1 MKNKQTETNFKSALC
16 GAHHSLTSLMF
27 GSALLGLVLISG
39 SAWAAISA
47 IEGTVKDPKGQ
58 PVKGADIRIEAKDG
72 SKLLKTVKTDA
83 SGHYTSDTLP
93 VGMYRVTLIVN
104 GAIKASINNTKTK
117 ASEPTKLSFELKS
130 TSASQASAPA
140 KKGKHYVWV
149 PPTTGTHLGGR
160 WVEVDDNGTADTSGT
175 HKVKKVTG
183 DALQRFNQ
191 DTEPAG
197 GGNSR
202 PFRP

>member
-1 MKNKQTETNFKSALC
+1 
-16 GAHHSLTSLMF
+16 MF
-27 GSALLGLVLISG
+27 ASALLGLVLISG

-72 SKLLKTVKTDA
+72 GKLLKTVKTDA

-130 TSASQASAPA
+130 TSASQASA
-140 KKGKHYVWV
+140 KKGKNYVWV
-149 PPTTGTHLGGR
+149 PPTTGSHLGGR
-160 WVEVDDNGTADTSGT
+160 WVEVNDDGTADTTGT
-175 HKVKKVTG
+175 NKVKKVSV
-183 DALQRFNQ
+183 DALRRFEN
-191 DTEPAG
+191 DTEATGAVALPG
-197 GGNSR
+197 R
-202 PFRP
+202 P

>member
-1 MKNKQTETNFKSALC
+1 MATRQTEANSKSALR
-16 GAHHSLTSLMF
+16 ASHHSLTALMF
-27 GSALLGLVLISG
+27 GSAFLGLVLMSG

-47 IEGTVKDPKGQ
+47 IEGTGKDTKGQ

-149 PPTTGTHLGGR
+149 PPTTGTHLGGAGLKLTTTAPLTP
-160 WVEVDDNGTADTSGT
+160 VEPTKG
-175 HKVKKVTG
+175 
-183 DALQRFNQ
+183 R
-191 DTEPAG
+191 
-197 GGNSR
+197 R
-202 PFRP
+202 

>member
-1 MKNKQTETNFKSALC
+1 
-16 GAHHSLTSLMF
+16 MF
-27 GSALLGLVLISG
+27 ASALLGLVLISG

-72 SKLLKTVKTDA
+72 GKLLKTVKTDA

-130 TSASQASAPA
+130 TSASQASA
-140 KKGKHYVWV
+140 KKAKHYVWV
-149 PPTTGTHLGGR
+149 PPTTGSHLGGR
-160 WVEVDDNGTADTSGT
+160 WVEVNDDGTADTTGAN
-175 HKVKKVTG
+175 KVKKVSV
-183 DALQRFNQ
+183 DALRRFEI
-191 DTEPAG
+191 DTEATGAVALPG
-197 GGNSR
+197 R
-202 PFRP
+202 P

>member
-130 TSASQASAPA
+130 TSASQASA
-140 KKGKHYVWV
+140 KKGKNYVWV
-149 PPTTGTHLGGR
+149 PPTTGSHLGGR
-160 WVEVDDNGTADTSGT
+160 WVEVNDDGTADTTGAN
-175 HKVKKVTG
+175 KVKKVSV
-183 DALQRFNQ
+183 DALRRFEI
-191 DTEPAG
+191 DTEATGAVALPG
-197 GGNSR
+197 R
-202 PFRP
+202 P

>member
-1 MKNKQTETNFKSALC
+1 MKNKQTETNSKSALC
-16 GAHHSLTSLMF
+16 AAHHSLTSLMF

-72 SKLLKTVKTDA
+72 GKLLKTVKTDA

-130 TSASQASAPA
+130 TSASQASA
-140 KKGKHYVWV
+140 KKGKNYVWV
-149 PPTTGTHLGGR
+149 PPTTGSHLGGR
-160 WVEVDDNGTADTSGT
+160 WVEVNDDGTADTTGAN
-175 HKVKKVTG
+175 KVKKVSV
-183 DALQRFNQ
+183 DALRRFEN
-191 DTEPAG
+191 DTEATGAVALPG
-197 GGNSR
+197 R
-202 PFRP
+202 Q

>member
-1 MKNKQTETNFKSALC
+1 
-16 GAHHSLTSLMF
+16 MF
-27 GSALLGLVLISG
+27 ASALLGLVLISG

-58 PVKGADIRIEAKDG
+58 PVKGADIRIEEKDG

-104 GAIKASINNTKTK
+104 GAIKASINNTKTRVGV
-117 ASEPTKLSFELKS
+117 PTKLSFELKS

-140 KKGKHYVWV
+140 KKAKHYVWV
-149 PPTTGTHLGGR
+149 PPTTGSHLGGR
-160 WVEVDDNGTADTSGT
+160 WVEVNDDGTADTTGAN
-175 HKVKKVTG
+175 KVKKVSV
-183 DALQRFNQ
+183 DALRRFEI
-191 DTEPAG
+191 DTEATGAVALPG
-197 GGNSR
+197 R
-202 PFRP
+202 P

>member
-1 MKNKQTETNFKSALC
+1 MKNKQTETNSKSALC
-16 GAHHSLTSLMF
+16 AAHHSLTSLMF
-27 GSALLGLVLISG
+27 GSVLLGLVLISG

-140 KKGKHYVWV
+140 KKAKHYVWV
-149 PPTTGTHLGGR
+149 PPTTGSHLGGR
-160 WVEVDDNGTADTSGT
+160 WVEVNDDGTADTTGT
-175 HKVKKVTG
+175 NKVKKVSV
-183 DALQRFNQ
+183 DALRRFEN
-191 DTEPAG
+191 DTEATGAVALPG
-197 GGNSR
+197 R
-202 PFRP
+202 P

>member
-1 MKNKQTETNFKSALC
+1 MKNKQTETNSKSALC
-16 GAHHSLTSLMF
+16 AAHHSLTSLMF

-72 SKLLKTVKTDA
+72 GKLLKTVKTDA

-130 TSASQASAPA
+130 TSASQASA
-140 KKGKHYVWV
+140 KKGKNYVWV
-149 PPTTGTHLGGR
+149 PPTTGSHLGGR
-160 WVEVDDNGTADTSGT
+160 WVEVNDDGTADTTGAN
-175 HKVKKVTG
+175 KVKKVSV
-183 DALQRFNQ
+183 DALRRFEI
-191 DTEPAG
+191 DTEATGAVALPG
-197 GGNSR
+197 R
-202 PFRP
+202 P

>member
-1 MKNKQTETNFKSALC
+1 MKNKQTETNSKSALC
-16 GAHHSLTSLMF
+16 AAHHSLTSLMF

-130 TSASQASAPA
+130 TSASQASA
-140 KKGKHYVWV
+140 KKGKNYVWV
-149 PPTTGTHLGGR
+149 PPTTGSHLGGR
-160 WVEVDDNGTADTSGT
+160 WVEVNDDGTADTTGAN
-175 HKVKKVTG
+175 KVKKVSV
-183 DALQRFNQ
+183 DALRRFEI
-191 DTEPAG
+191 DTEATGAVALPG
-197 GGNSR
+197 R
-202 PFRP
+202 P

>member
-1 MKNKQTETNFKSALC
+1 MKNKQTETNSKSALC
-16 GAHHSLTSLMF
+16 AAHHSLTSLMF
-27 GSALLGLVLISG
+27 GSALLGLVLMSG

-130 TSASQASAPA
+130 TSASQASA
-140 KKGKHYVWV
+140 KKGKNYVWV
-149 PPTTGTHLGGR
+149 PPTTGSHLGGR
-160 WVEVDDNGTADTSGT
+160 WVEVNDDGTADTTGAN
-175 HKVKKVTG
+175 KVKKVSV
-183 DALQRFNQ
+183 DALRRFEN
-191 DTEPAG
+191 DTEATGAVALPG
-197 GGNSR
+197 R
-202 PFRP
+202 Q

>member
-1 MKNKQTETNFKSALC
+1 MKNKQTETNSKSALC
-16 GAHHSLTSLMF
+16 AARHSLTSLMF

-72 SKLLKTVKTDA
+72 GKLLKTVKTDA

-130 TSASQASAPA
+130 TSASQASA
-140 KKGKHYVWV
+140 KKGKNYVWV
-149 PPTTGTHLGGR
+149 PPTTGSHLGGR
-160 WVEVDDNGTADTSGT
+160 WVEVNDDGTADTTGT
-175 HKVKKVTG
+175 NKVKKVSV
-183 DALQRFNQ
+183 DALRRFEI
-191 DTEPAG
+191 DTEATGAVALPG
-197 GGNSR
+197 R
-202 PFRP
+202 P

>member
-1 MKNKQTETNFKSALC
+1 MKNKQTETNSKSALC
-16 GAHHSLTSLMF
+16 AAHHSLTSLMF
-27 GSALLGLVLISG
+27 ASALLGLVLISG

-104 GAIKASINNTKTK
+104 SAIKASINNTKTK
-117 ASEPTKLSFELKS
+117 RVYIGSAVLRCISPRNAAFNAARRVRHKGPALKS
-130 TSASQASAPA
+130 
-140 KKGKHYVWV
+140 
-149 PPTTGTHLGGR
+149 
-160 WVEVDDNGTADTSGT
+160 
-175 HKVKKVTG
+175 
-183 DALQRFNQ
+183 
-191 DTEPAG
+191 
-197 GGNSR
+197 
-202 PFRP
+202 

>member
-1 MKNKQTETNFKSALC
+1 MKNKQTETNSKSALC
-16 GAHHSLTSLMF
+16 AAHHSLTSLMF
-27 GSALLGLVLISG
+27 ASALLGLVLISG

-130 TSASQASAPA
+130 TSASQASA
-140 KKGKHYVWV
+140 KKGKNYVWV
-149 PPTTGTHLGGR
+149 PPTTGSHLGGR
-160 WVEVDDNGTADTSGT
+160 WVEVDENGNPAAGASNVQKVNAETVRQMQLQSSGG
-175 HKVKKVTG
+175 VK
-183 DALQRFNQ
+183 L
-191 DTEPAG
+191 G
-197 GGNSR
+197 GQ
-202 PFRP
+202 

>member
-1 MKNKQTETNFKSALC
+1 MKNKQTETNSKSALC
-16 GAHHSLTSLMF
+16 AAHHSLTSLMF
-27 GSALLGLVLISG
+27 GSALLGLVLMSG

-130 TSASQASAPA
+130 TSASQASA
-140 KKGKHYVWV
+140 KKGKNYVWV
-149 PPTTGTHLGGR
+149 PPTTGSHLGGR
-160 WVEVDDNGTADTSGT
+160 WVEVNDDGTADTTGAN
-175 HKVKKVTG
+175 KVKKVSV
-183 DALQRFNQ
+183 DALRRFEI
-191 DTEPAG
+191 DTEATGAVALPG
-197 GGNSR
+197 R
-202 PFRP
+202 P